1 MRHDA
6 HFVDQLARADELPI
20 GRRIA
25 IHLLE
30 ANPDQ
35 PRSALGNLESL
46 RASIAE
52 KGVLEPIL
60 VRAREDGRFTII
72 SGERRFRAALEAG
85 LEEVPCIEMTVS
97 DEELLEIALIENL
110 QRKDL
115 TPIEEAEG
123 YAALQEKHAYT
134 HDDIARAVGKSRVT
148 VTETLSLM
156 RLPDSVKDICRRADI
171 TSKSLLLE
179 LSRMPTEAEMLN
191 ALEAHAS
198 GAQVTR
204 DEVRALRGGDK
215 GKKAGASR
223 QAFAYDYVPEDRRYK
238 LSLVLRGRLREKEEI
253 LAAIRDLARRIEA
266 GEIDLASDGR
276 FATKKKAKPEKK
288 RATKKTKHRG

>member
-35 PRSALGNLESL
+35 PRSALGDLDGL
-46 RASIAE
+46 RASIMD
-52 KGVLEPIL
+52 KGILEPIL
-60 VRAREDGRFTII
+60 VRPREDGRFTII

-97 DEELLEIALIENL
+97 DQELLEIALIENL

-123 YAALQEKHAYT
+123 YAALQEKYRYT
-134 HDDIARAVGKSRVT
+134 HEEIARAVGKSRVT
-148 VTETLSLM
+148 VTETLSLTS
-156 RLPDSVKDICRRADI
+156 LPDTVKDRCRRADI
-171 TSKSLLLE
+171 NSKSLLLE
-179 LSRMPTEAEMLN
+179 LSRMPSEREMLA
-191 ALEAHAS
+191 ALDRHAS
-198 GAQVTR
+198 GAPVTR
-204 DEVRALRGGDK
+204 DEVRELRSGDKSKRGGTS
-215 GKKAGASR
+215 SR
-223 QAFAYDYVPEDRRYK
+223 QAFAYDFIPEDRRYK
-238 LSLVLRGRLREKEEI
+238 LSLVLRGRLRQKEEI
-253 LAAIRDLARRIEA
+253 LAAIKDLAHRIEA
-266 GEIDLASDGR
+266 GEIDLETDGR
-276 FATKKKAKPEKK
+276 FQKPSKKPKTASPKPK
-288 RATKKTKHRG
+288 RKR